1 LGKDGDST
9 FVQIFIKKTNGS
21 PHVYS
26 QVLTLVICIKKL
38 NIIKLQKKYISIKNL
53 EIKKKKKK
61 RGGSHPQ
68 GPTTKK
74 KKNK

>member
-61 RGGSHPQ
+61 EEEATPMGQRP
-68 GPTTKK
+68 KK
-74 KKNK
+74 KK